1 MFFGMGEKD
10 QYNYKEI
17 TIIAMVEVSSLLLC
31 VQAAPSF
38 IAIKG

>member
-17 TIIAMVEVSSLLLC
+17 TIAMVEVSSSLLC